1 MLSEEKIIERA
12 IEQAGLSMLGRAK
25 TAPKARGV
33 DNLIYRLAEKDDIQ
47 ALSKEIEAL
56 GIEKDVPFFIRDSRN
71 ILQVDYILLI
81 GAKDLTRGV
90 PQCGFCGYE
99 NCGHKLKNIGRC
111 AYDLIDLG
119 LAVGSALSL
128 GQQLGVDSRI
138 MYTIGKAAI
147 RLGYLPDAAVALGIP
162 LSMTEKNVFFDRLT
176 TG

>member
-1 MLSEEKIIERA
+1 MLSEEKIIDRA
-12 IEQAGLSMLGRAK
+12 LEQASLSMLGRAK

-33 DNLIYRLAEKDDIQ
+33 DNLIYRLAAKDDIQ
-47 ALSKEIEAL
+47 TLSKEIEAL

-71 ILQVDYILLI
+71 ILKVDYILLI
-81 GAKDLTRGV
+81 GAKDLSRGV

-147 RLGYLPDAAVALGIP
+147 RLGLLPEAAVALGIP

>member
-1 MLSEEKIIERA
+1 MLTEEKIIERA
-12 IEQAGLSMLGRAK
+12 LEQAGIAMLGRAK

-33 DNLIYRLAEKDDIQ
+33 DHLIYRLAEKDDIE
-47 ALSKEIEAL
+47 ALAKEIEVL

-71 ILQVDYILLI
+71 ILPLEYILLI
-81 GAKDLTRGV
+81 GAKDSTRGI

-99 NCGHKLKNIGRC
+99 NCGHKMKNIGRC

-162 LSMTEKNVFFDRLT
+162 LSMTEKNRFFDRLT